1 VSNRQLTNNTQIPL
15 ALAVWL
21 ATDEYNYVSDPKQIS
36 VTSLLKPIK
45 SIVLS
50 MQEGVSKSTD
60 IADLVAS
67 KLGTAI
73 HSSVEYAWLNPKL
86 PEVLKSLGYP
96 DKLVN
101 SIRINP
107 TSQELVD
114 GIVPVYLEQRV
125 NKEIEGFTVS
135 GQFDMVID
143 GSLFDIKSTGTFNY
157 INQSN
162 SQKYIQQ
169 ASIYRWL
176 NPTIVTNDTFSIL
189 YCFTDWS
196 SVKAKQ
202 ETDYPKSR
210 LLQQK
215 FQLMSIQET
224 EQFIKDKVR
233 QINKYVAA
241 PHELPD
247 CTPEELW
254 MKPSVFKYYKN
265 PDKMDR
271 STKNFDTYWEAN
283 QRMTEDGSVGK
294 VVEVKGEAVFC
305 KYCAACG
312 SCSQAAKL
320 IQEGRLIV

>member
-1 VSNRQLTNNTQIPL
+1 
-15 ALAVWL
+15 
-21 ATDEYNYVSDPKQIS
+21 
-36 VTSLLKPIK
+36 
-45 SIVLS
+45 
-50 MQEGVSKSTD
+50 M
-60 IADLVAS
+60 
-67 KLGTAI
+67 
-73 HSSVEYAWLNPKL
+73 
-86 PEVLKSLGYP
+86 
-96 DKLVN
+96 
-101 SIRINP
+101 
-107 TSQELVD
+107 
-114 GIVPVYLEQRV
+114 LED
-125 NKEIEGFTVS
+125 F
-135 GQFDMVID
+135 
-143 GSLFDIKSTGTFNY
+143 KSTGTYNW
-157 INQSN
+157 ISQSN

-176 NPTIVTNDTFSIL
+176 NPTLVTEDTFAIN
-189 YCFTDWS
+189 YIFTDWS

-202 ETDYPKSR
+202 ETDYPKNR

-254 MKPSVFKYYKN
+254 QRPNVYKYYKN
-265 PDKMDR
+265 PEKMDR

-312 SCSQAAKL
+312 NCKQAAKL